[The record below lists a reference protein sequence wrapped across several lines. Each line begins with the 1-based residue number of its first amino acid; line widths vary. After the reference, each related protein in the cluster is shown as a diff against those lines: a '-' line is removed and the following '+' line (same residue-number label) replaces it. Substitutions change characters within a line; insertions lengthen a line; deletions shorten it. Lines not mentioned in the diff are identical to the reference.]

1 MCDGENNHP
10 QKHSIRTSFLQWAPK
25 TCWFLDWVIISLAFW
40 LQTVWTIAGPD
51 GRSCCPCWNLEPAS
65 ISGLQLNG
73 LLLLMMLVCQ
83 AGFKATNNAV
93 GKKSHLS
100 WHLRCDQILAGHVR
114 SRVKWTH
121 RNLLKTCSAL
131 VELFLFFPS
140 NCVILWIPSVQTG
153 VPYSPNLLMYTRD
166 CMTMYWT
173 RTKTFPVDFC
183 GFILPLSSALQHLV
197 TKLNKKSALMTLC
210 TYA

>member
-1 MCDGENNHP
+1 MGSKN
-10 QKHSIRTSFLQWAPK
+10 LLV
-25 TCWFLDWVIISLAFW
+25 LDWVIISLAFW

-51 GRSCCPCWNLEPAS
+51 GRSCCPCWNLEPGS

-153 VPYSPNLLMYTRD
+153 VPYSPNLVMYTRD

-183 GFILPLSSALQHLV
+183 GFILPLPSALQHLV
-197 TKLNKKSALMTLC
+197 TKLNNKTALMTLC